1 MHWIR
6 GDSAR
11 SGRSGFIVTTRVEKH
26 PSSVVDG
33 IGDSPHRPDGV
44 AKLKG
49 EFQYAQDLT
58 AEGMLWG
65 ATTRS
70 PHPHARIVSIDIAP
84 ALAIGGVH
92 AVLTAGDVP
101 GRAVFG
107 LEDADQPVL
116 AGEVVRYWGEPV
128 AIVAAEDDDTARKA
142 AAAIEVEYEVLAP
155 LVDPEEADIRDE
167 VFRRMRIRRGDQN
180 VAGEIV
186 VEGIYRVG
194 MQDQAPLG
202 TEAGLAV
209 PDGLGGVDLYAT
221 SQFVHVDHSQVVASL
236 GLRPEQVRAHPTGIG
251 GAFGAREDVNLHI
264 HLCMLALHTGQPV
277 KMVYDRF
284 ESFTGHV
291 HRHPAL
297 LWYRHE
303 ADHHGKLKRVEARV
317 LIDGGAYASTTAAVL
332 ANACYFA
339 AGPYRVDSVAVDGA
353 GTRTNNPPCGAMRG
367 FGAVQV
373 CVGYEAQMDK
383 LAAALE
389 LDPLEL
395 RRRNALATGDPLATT
410 GQIIETPLPVVDVID
425 SLAAMPIPDSQS
437 GPPGGSGLTTEPHHV
452 RRGVGY
458 ALGIK
463 NLGFSEG
470 FDDSAQ
476 ARVKLVEEGAVVET
490 AAIEVGQGLVTVLAQ
505 IARTA
510 LGVSQAVVR
519 HVSTSRIESAGSTSA
534 SRQTQV
540 SGRATLEAATN
551 LRARIIE
558 HHDGDDLND
567 VGVLRDG
574 EVIVPMAVLV
584 TEGWEETVTFHHPPT
599 FEPDEDGQGVV
610 HADFAVAG
618 HRAVVDVDP
627 ELGLIRVVRVDTAQD
642 VGKALNPQSVR
653 GQIEGGI
660 LQGVGLAVMEE
671 LILEEG
677 VIRNPNFTDYLLPT
691 ILDAPDVEA
700 LLIEQ
705 EGSWGP
711 FGAKGVG
718 EPPTISSTAAVAA
731 AIRNAVGKEINRVP
745 VRPQDIAL

>member
-1 MHWIR
+1 MT
-6 GDSAR
+6 
-11 SGRSGFIVTTRVEKH
+11 TTRSTPHLTVEG
-26 PSSVVDG
+26 G
-33 IGDSPHRPDGV
+33 IGDSPLRPDGV
-44 AKLKG
+44 PKVTG
-49 EFQYAQDLT
+49 RFEYAQDLVS
-58 AEGMLWG
+58 EGMLWG

-70 PHPHARIVSIDIAP
+70 PHARARVVSIDVAP

-92 AVLTAGDVP
+92 AVLTSDDVP

-107 LEDADQPVL
+107 LEHPDQPVL
-116 AGEVVRYWGEPV
+116 AGEEVRFWGEPV
-128 AIVAAEDDDTARKA
+128 AVVAAEDDDTARRA
-142 AAAIEVEYEVLAP
+142 AAAVRVEYERLEP
-155 LVDPEEADIRDE
+155 LVDPEEAVRRDE
-167 VFRRMRIRRGDQN
+167 VFRRMRIRRGDQESR
-180 VAGEIV
+180 GPIV
-186 VEGIYRVG
+186 VEGHYEVG

-209 PDGLGGVDLYAT
+209 PDGHGGVDLYAT
-221 SQFVHVDHSQVVASL
+221 SQFVHVDHEQVVASL

-264 HLCMLALHTGQPV
+264 HLCLLALHTGRPV
-277 KMVYDRF
+277 KMVYHRS
-284 ESFTGHV
+284 ESFAGHV
-291 HRHPAL
+291 HRHPARM
-297 LWYRHE
+297 WFRHE
-303 ADHHGKLKRVEARV
+303 ADQDGRLQRVEARV

-339 AGPYRVDSVAVDGA
+339 VGPYRCDSVSVDGV

-383 LAAALE
+383 LARALD
-389 LDPLEL
+389 LDPLEV
-395 RRRNALATGDPLATT
+395 RRRNALATGDPMPTT
-410 GQIIETPLPVVDVID
+410 GQIITTPLPLVDVID
-425 SLAAMPIPDSQS
+425 SLAAMPLPDAGRS
-437 GPPGGSGLTTEPHHV
+437 GTVPGGSGLTTDLEHV
-452 RRGVGY
+452 TRGIGY

-476 ARVKLVEEGAVVET
+476 ARVRLTAEGLVVET
-490 AAIEVGQGLVTVLAQ
+490 AAIEVGQGLATVLAQ
-505 IARTA
+505 IARSA
-510 LGVSQAVVR
+510 LGVSRVEVR
-519 HVSTSRIESAGSTSA
+519 HVDTSQIDSAGSTSA

-540 SGRATLEAATN
+540 SGGAALEAATR
-551 LRARIIE
+551 LRERILE
-558 HHDGDDLND
+558 THRGDDLTD
-567 VGVLRDG
+567 EGVMRDG
-574 EVIVPMAVLV
+574 RVVVPLAVLAG
-584 TEGWEETVTFHHPPT
+584 EGWEETVTFRHPPT
-599 FEPDEDGQGVV
+599 TAPDEDGQGVV

-618 HRAVVDVDP
+618 HRAVVDVDA
-627 ELGLIRVVRVDTAQD
+627 ELGLVSVVKVDTAQD
-642 VGKALNPQSVR
+642 VGKALHPEAVR

-671 LILEEG
+671 LVISDG

-718 EPPTISSTAAVAA
+718 EPPTISSTSAVLA
-731 AIRNAVGKEINRVP
+731 AIRDATGKDIDRAP